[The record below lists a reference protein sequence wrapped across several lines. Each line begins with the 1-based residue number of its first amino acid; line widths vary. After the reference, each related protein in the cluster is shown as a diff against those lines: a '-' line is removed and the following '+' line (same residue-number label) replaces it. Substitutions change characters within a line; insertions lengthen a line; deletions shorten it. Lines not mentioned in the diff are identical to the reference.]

1 MCLCEVV
8 CPRLACSGMTA
19 WPPLFFLHESK
30 RRPVWKRSL
39 ESQLKVKS
47 LSTEGFYIWGGGWVG
62 WIGAGWGGVKLLL
75 IGLSCRS
82 RWSAGSWFSCACGPL
97 FSESYISYFYDHF
110 LYCICVFF
118 RLVCSLC
125 WHLWVLIN
133 GWEVSSKTSMRS
145 RKEHLLI
152 HNILSFNSVLIWL
165 TRSWNYLNAQA
176 SRNPFVSPSSPC
188 MEFLTKTVFQV

>member
-1 MCLCEVV
+1 MKLCVQGWLV
-8 CPRLACSGMTA
+8 LGWPLGLLCSFCMSLKDDQCGRDH
-19 WPPLFFLHESK
+19 LNHS
-30 RRPVWKRSL
+30 WKWNH
-39 ESQLKVKS
+39 SQRK
-47 LSTEGFYIWGGGWVG
+47 GFTFGGGGG